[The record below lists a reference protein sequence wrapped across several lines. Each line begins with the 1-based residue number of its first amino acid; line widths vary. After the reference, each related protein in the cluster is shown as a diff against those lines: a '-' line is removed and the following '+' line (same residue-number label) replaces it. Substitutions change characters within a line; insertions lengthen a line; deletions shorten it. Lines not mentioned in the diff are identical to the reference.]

1 MLLAYCGQS
10 ADSEAERMS
19 IDTTYF
25 RLERVIGSG
34 AECFLC
40 SLEDE
45 IERKYIDA
53 YLSELVMDAKVR
65 EKIVESKGF
74 CNYHSYKMLII
85 ASKPESPDGHGI
97 ALTMQN
103 IIEKLIQDLRKQKKN
118 LEGVFSQTWNEKKC
132 PACIHIANFMEIY
145 NKKIVELL
153 SSNHT
158 EFLKLF
164 KNPKGL
170 CIPHFTALIRE
181 VAKEARDPQDI
192 IYALVEVEEKNL
204 LRLNRELS
212 EYVKMQ
218 SYEFSDKHRKTLEDV
233 LLRSIQKIAGRRG
246 INYLPRV

>member
-1 MLLAYCGQS
+1 
-10 ADSEAERMS
+10 MS
-19 IDTTYF
+19 IDATYF

-34 AECFLC
+34 TECFLC

-74 CNYHSYKMLII
+74 CNNHSYKMLLI
-85 ASKPESPDGHGI
+85 ASKPESSDGHGVAI
-97 ALTMQN
+97 TTQN
-103 IIEKLIQDLRKQKKN
+103 IIEKLIRDLRKQKKH
-118 LEGVFSQTWNEKKC
+118 LKGFFTLAWNEKKC
-132 PACIHIANFMEIY
+132 PACLHIANFMEIY

-153 SSNHT
+153 SSNHE
-158 EFLKLF
+158 EFLKLLR
-164 KNPKGL
+164 NSKGL
-170 CIPHFTALIRE
+170 CIPHFTALMRKVARE
-181 VAKEARDPQDI
+181 AQEVKQDI

-204 LRLNRELS
+204 RRLNQELS

-218 SYEFSDKHRKTLEDV
+218 SYEFSDEHRKTLEDV

-246 INYLPRV
+246 INYLPLV